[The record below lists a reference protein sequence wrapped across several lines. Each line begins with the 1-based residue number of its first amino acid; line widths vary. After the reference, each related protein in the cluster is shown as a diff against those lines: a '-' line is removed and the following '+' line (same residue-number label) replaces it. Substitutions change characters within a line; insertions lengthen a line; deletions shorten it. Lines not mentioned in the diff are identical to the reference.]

1 MMLRIHGNMVAVIST
16 AHSNTCKKEIKDKAW
31 EKDQKKKK
39 KDGLD
44 LARLCNFFLRSDLE
58 QNILNV

>member
-1 MMLRIHGNMVAVIST
+1 MVAVIST

-39 KDGLD
+39 K
-44 LARLCNFFLRSDLE
+44 RRVRSSEIMQFFFTE
-58 QNILNV
+58 